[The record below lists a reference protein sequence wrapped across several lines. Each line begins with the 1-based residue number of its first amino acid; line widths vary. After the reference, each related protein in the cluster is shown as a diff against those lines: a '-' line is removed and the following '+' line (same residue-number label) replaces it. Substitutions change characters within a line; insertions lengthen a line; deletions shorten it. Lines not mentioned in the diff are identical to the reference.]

1 MDAECIAFCEEMRVD
16 RREYDRTS
24 MEASLAEKH
33 PYTSAPGHIAATLTQ
48 LRKAFPSVVNAETL
62 KKFEIAPNNETYV
75 LNILK
80 FLKVIDGEGKK
91 NTSVAPLF
99 HKNDDEFEPGLAKL
113 VHDAYAQVF
122 ETYGEDAWDTP
133 TSKLIAFFRTHD
145 DTSEVVGTRQAATF
159 RALSKL
165 SGKGSSAEPTV
176 PKPKAATKTKPPAK
190 RTAAAVP
197 AASAVNTPP
206 APGAPAGNGQQPTG
220 MALTVRVEINLP
232 PGGDQATYDAI
243 FKSIRENLLNG
254 NDT

>member
-1 MDAECIAFCEEMRVD
+1 M
-16 RREYDRTS
+16 
-24 MEASLAEKH
+24 AEKH
-33 PYTSAPGHIAATLTQ
+33 PYTSAPGHIAATLAQ

-62 KKFEIAPNNETYV
+62 KKFEIAPNNETYL

-80 FLKVIDGEGKK
+80 FLKVIDGDGKK

-159 RALSKL
+159 RALAKF
-165 SGKGSSAEPTV
+165 SGKGKIAESTV
-176 PKPKAATKTKPPAK
+176 PKSKSVAKTKPSTKKTAVA
-190 RTAAAVP
+190 TAAP
-197 AASAVNTPP
+197 AASPVNKNQAT
-206 APGAPAGNGQQPTG
+206 GLPAGNSQQATG

-254 NDT
+254 NGA

>member
-1 MDAECIAFCEEMRVD
+1 M
-16 RREYDRTS
+16 
-24 MEASLAEKH
+24 AEKH
-33 PYTSAPGHIAATLTQ
+33 PYTSAPGHIAATLSQ
-48 LRKAFPSVVNAETL
+48 LRKAFPNVVNAETL
-62 KKFEIAPNNETYV
+62 KKFEIAPNNETYI

-80 FLKVIDGEGKK
+80 FLKIIDGEGKK

-99 HKNDDEFEPGLAKL
+99 HKNDDEFEPGLATL
-113 VHDAYAQVF
+113 VRDAYTHVF
-122 ETYGEDAWDTP
+122 ETYGEDGWNTP

-159 RALSKL
+159 RALAKF

-176 PKPKAATKTKPPAK
+176 PKSKAATKTKPSANKTTTTGVP
-190 RTAAAVP
+190 TASVTNLP
-197 AASAVNTPP
+197 LAS
-206 APGAPAGNGQQPTG
+206 GAIADNGQQPTA

-254 NDT
+254 NGA